1 MTCEAKISIRIDG
14 TTLAAIKATAD
25 SQHRSVSAY
34 IKDAI
39 REKLDAWEAGA

>member
-1 MTCEAKISIRIDG
+1 MTCGDKISIRIDG
-14 TTLAAIKATAD
+14 ATLAAVKASAEA
-25 SQHRSVSAY
+25 QHRSVSAY